1 MANVATTMENLIRII
16 TQPDNIA
23 IVVMLVAV
31 TVCTAVAFRE
41 MWINDRLIQ
50 SGKKDEIYK
59 RMTK

>member
-1 MANVATTMENLIRII
+1 MENLIRII